1 MASSIASEINRPL
14 SAITNCM
21 RDTKAPLARTAPD
34 ANCNGDAL
42 ERAAQHALRAKDII
56 KRPRDFVSRGEHT
69 VEKPLTLL
77 EEAVALALV
86 GPKE

>member
-1 MASSIASEINRPL
+1 VHVSRPTTIGEMASSIASEINRPL

-69 VEKPLTLL
+69 VG
-77 EEAVALALV
+77 EAAHA
-86 GPKE
+86 P